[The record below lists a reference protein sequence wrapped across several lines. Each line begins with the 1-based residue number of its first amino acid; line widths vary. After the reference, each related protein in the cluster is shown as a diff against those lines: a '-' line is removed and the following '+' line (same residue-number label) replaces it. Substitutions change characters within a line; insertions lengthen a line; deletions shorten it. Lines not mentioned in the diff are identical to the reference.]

1 MKSSTLLL
9 RISILIFSFCLAT
22 AQSQESKFVP
32 GGTIPEGHPD
42 YTSKVPEYKFSNT
55 LKKQERELKKN
66 PLLKRF
72 AKSRKAMAGEPHLPN
87 YHFVSP
93 ENRLNDPNGL
103 SYWKGKWHLFYQGY
117 PPEDPRQHWGHAVSD
132 DLIHWRDLPYAIY
145 PNPERAVFSGTT
157 LVEED
162 RVIAMYHGT
171 RIGNMVATSS
181 DPLLLNW
188 DKVTEGAPISI
199 LNPKNRI
206 IDANGKQYPYRVF
219 DPSIWKQGDYY
230 YSLSGGQ
237 KPEGPGGSMI
247 RANWLFRSKDLANW
261 EYLHPFIENDQYSL
275 VGDDGACPYFWPIGD
290 KHIYMQYSHMSG
302 GKYLIGNYNT
312 VRDKFE
318 VTGGGDFNFGT
329 SWPNGVH
336 APSATPEPLR
346 HAGAVDGK
354 GVDGAVIIIFN
365 MNPGKPTEGYNQIM
379 SLPRRLT
386 LNPEPHI
393 NINIEP
399 VGDFASLRYNHKN
412 IASMNLPANKEIVLD
427 GINGKSME
435 IMAEINISPPP
446 NKKYEND
453 AWHNQHG
460 TPTTIEMG
468 VFHSSTGEEVTR
480 ILFTKGTGYR
490 PTYLRRSDSE
500 TASLRRIKS
509 DMITIESSRS
519 SVLPDA
525 SPRIPESAPVF
536 LGEDENLKLHVFIDK
551 SIVEVFVNGQ
561 QCVAQRVYPGLDDSD
576 GISFRAQGRDMK
588 IVSLDAWEMKNIY
601 D

>member
-42 YTSKVPEYKFSNT
+42 YTSKVPQYKFSST

-188 DKVTEGAPISI
+188 DKVTEGAPISN
-199 LNPKNRI
+199 LNP
-206 IDANGKQYPYRVF
+206 DFGLFGADGKQYPYSVF
-219 DPSIWKQGDYY
+219 DPSIWKEGEYY
-230 YSLSGGQ
+230 YSLSAGQ

-275 VGDDGACPYFWPIGD
+275 VGDDGACPYFWPIGN
-290 KHIYMQYSHMSG
+290 KHILPFYSHMSG
-302 GKYLIGNYNT
+302 GKYLIGDYNT
-312 VRDKFE
+312 DRDKFE

-336 APSATPEPLR
+336 APSATPEPLN

-386 LNPEPHI
+386 VNPEPHI

-399 VGDFASLRYNHKN
+399 VGDFASLRYNHKKVE
-412 IASMNLPANKEIVLD
+412 SMNLPANKEIVLD

-435 IMAEINISPPP
+435 IMAEIDLSAPERD
-446 NKKYEND
+446 EN
-453 AWHNQHG
+453 APWYNRQA
-460 TPTTIEMG
+460 PTTIEMG
-468 VFHSSTGEEVTR
+468 VFRSSNREEVTR
-480 ILFTKGTGYR
+480 ILYTKGTGYR
-490 PTYLRRSDSE
+490 PAYLRRFGSKRASE
-500 TASLRRIKS
+500 NRIRRIQS

-525 SPRIPESAPVF
+525 TPRIPESAPVF

-588 IVSLDAWEMKNIY
+588 IVSVDAWEMKNIY